1 MRLAFVMKV
10 ECEGEVIKKGGMPKM
25 GFGSK
30 QVHDNEYNL
39 YIEPFCYVISEG
51 IAVVEK
57 DIIRRRDDR
66 DNEGWNLS

>member
-1 MRLAFVMKV
+1 MRTAFAMKV
-10 ECEGEVIKKGGMPKM
+10 ECEGEVIKKCGMPKM